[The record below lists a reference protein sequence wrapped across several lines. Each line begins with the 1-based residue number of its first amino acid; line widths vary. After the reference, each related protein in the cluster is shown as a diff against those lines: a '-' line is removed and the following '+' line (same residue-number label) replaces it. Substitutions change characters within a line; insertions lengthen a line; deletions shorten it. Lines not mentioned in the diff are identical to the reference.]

1 MKPTNENQRDSVTTD
16 FQESLQEL
24 EDIIQPS
31 STKKPENSPKKT
43 DKVDKLD
50 KIDLAAWEDA
60 VADIEQYL
68 QDKVPESSIEESQEE
83 TEVQQNP
90 S

>member
-1 MKPTNENQRDSVTTD
+1 MKPTNENQPDSVTTD

-24 EDIIQPS
+24 EDIIKPS
-31 STKKPENSPKKT
+31 LSKKTENPPKKT
-43 DKVDKLD
+43 DKADKLD

-68 QDKVPESSIEESQEE
+68 QDQGTETSIEESPEE
-83 TEVQQNP
+83 TEVQENP